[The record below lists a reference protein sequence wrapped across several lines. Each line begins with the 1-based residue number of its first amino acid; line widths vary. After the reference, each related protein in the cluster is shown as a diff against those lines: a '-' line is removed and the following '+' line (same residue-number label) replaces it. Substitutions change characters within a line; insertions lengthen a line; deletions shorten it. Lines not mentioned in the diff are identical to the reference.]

1 MYEVFTKL
9 LNMSLTASILVL
21 LVIILRLVLKRA
33 PKKYVCILWALVALR
48 LICPFSISSAFSAYN
63 VLNQDTILNG

>member
-21 LVIILRLVLKRA
+21 IIMVLRVVLKPA
-33 PKKYVCILWALVALR
+33 NKSQALFIAG
-48 LICPFSISSAFSAYN
+48 F
-63 VLNQDTILNG
+63 